1 MLKRFLPGAP
11 SLAIAILFVTVVP
24 PIGAK
29 ERAQPE
35 AQLAAAFQLPQ
46 LPQLPGL
53 GGPSADW
60 RQWDSFFTFIVKR
73 FGQDV
78 SGELRDTLGEA
89 FLDSR
94 YELTSTVARL
104 GPGQNPVP
112 QLFLDSWRRLSP
124 IMNKA
129 VSALPKET
137 ASRYANFISAAD
149 KLALAGQP
157 GAQLG
162 LLRIS
167 PDALRNMARMLQP
180 SGAGDPIAYNLNVD
194 NALRNLLGL
203 GAPIAVP
210 ASGTRQSRLR
220 GWPFSLNLQPAS
232 FGVAL
237 AAELD
242 LKKLNQWV
250 PEENELQSYLLE
262 VRTLLAGL
270 SDQVAAKSKLAEQYK
285 PLYREIVFTAAWQES
300 CWRQFIK
307 KGKGLAALTSA
318 TGDLGLMQ
326 VNRNTW
332 RSLYDLKQLAG
343 DIGYNSNAGGE
354 ILFYYLSR
362 HAIKKNEDKQ
372 AGGHLARATYSAYNG
387 GPSQLTRYRAA
398 KQNPELKKVDEAF
411 WEKFQAVSSG
421 RELDVQRCYQK

>member
-1 MLKRFLPGAP
+1 M
-11 SLAIAILFVTVVP
+11 
-24 PIGAK
+24 
-29 ERAQPE
+29 
-35 AQLAAAFQLPQ
+35 
-46 LPQLPGL
+46 
-53 GGPSADW
+53 
-60 RQWDSFFTFIVKR
+60 
-73 FGQDV
+73 
-78 SGELRDTLGEA
+78 
-89 FLDSR
+89 
-94 YELTSTVARL
+94 
-104 GPGQNPVP
+104 
-112 QLFLDSWRRLSP
+112 
-124 IMNKA
+124 
-129 VSALPKET
+129 
-137 ASRYANFISAAD
+137 
-149 KLALAGQP
+149 
-157 GAQLG
+157 
-162 LLRIS
+162 
-167 PDALRNMARMLQP
+167 
-180 SGAGDPIAYNLNVD
+180 
-194 NALRNLLGL
+194 
-203 GAPIAVP
+203 
-210 ASGTRQSRLR
+210 
-220 GWPFSLNLQPAS
+220 
-232 FGVAL
+232 
-237 AAELD
+237 
-242 LKKLNQWV
+242 

-300 CWRQFIK
+300 CWRQFVK

-362 HAIKKNEDKQ
+362 YAIKKNEDKQ

>member
-1 MLKRFLPGAP
+1 M
-11 SLAIAILFVTVVP
+11 S
-24 PIGAK
+24 
-29 ERAQPE
+29 
-35 AQLAAAFQLPQ
+35 
-46 LPQLPGL
+46 
-53 GGPSADW
+53 S
-60 RQWDSFFTFIVKR
+60 
-73 FGQDV
+73 
-78 SGELRDTLGEA
+78 
-89 FLDSR
+89 
-94 YELTSTVARL
+94 
-104 GPGQNPVP
+104 
-112 QLFLDSWRRLSP
+112 SP
-124 IMNKA
+124 N
-129 VSALPKET
+129 
-137 ASRYANFISAAD
+137 
-149 KLALAGQP
+149 
-157 GAQLG
+157 
-162 LLRIS
+162 
-167 PDALRNMARMLQP
+167 
-180 SGAGDPIAYNLNVD
+180 
-194 NALRNLLGL
+194 
-203 GAPIAVP
+203 
-210 ASGTRQSRLR
+210 
-220 GWPFSLNLQPAS
+220 
-232 FGVAL
+232 
-237 AAELD
+237 
-242 LKKLNQWV
+242 
-250 PEENELQSYLLE
+250 LLE

-307 KGKGLAALTSA
+307 KGKSLTALTSA